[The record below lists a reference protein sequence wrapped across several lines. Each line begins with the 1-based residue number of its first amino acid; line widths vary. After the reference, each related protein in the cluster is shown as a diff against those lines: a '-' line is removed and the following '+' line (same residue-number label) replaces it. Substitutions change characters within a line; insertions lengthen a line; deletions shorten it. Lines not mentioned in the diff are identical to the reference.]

1 MRSSKKPFFYRID
14 VVELMDF
21 ATEPDGLKMSLLEFA
36 KELKKGESD
45 YAAIQKIITEANEFI
60 AKKSAAGKKGM
71 ENRYKG

>member
-1 MRSSKKPFFYRID
+1 MSKPFFYRID

-21 ATEPDGLKMSLLEFA
+21 ATEPDGINMSLLEFA

-45 YAAIQKIITEANEFI
+45 YPAIQKIINEANEFI

-71 ENRYKG
+71 ENRYNKG